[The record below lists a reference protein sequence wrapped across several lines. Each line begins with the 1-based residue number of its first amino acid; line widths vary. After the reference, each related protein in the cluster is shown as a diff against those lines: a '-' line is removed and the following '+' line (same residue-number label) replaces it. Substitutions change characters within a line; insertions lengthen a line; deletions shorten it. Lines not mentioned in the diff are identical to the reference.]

1 MTMAFP
7 VPLEVDGVAAA
18 LSHMKGASVVM
29 LACMQ
34 RPCCVCARLP
44 VRVLRAIQTTCSSDE
59 CSEGRGCGVCAR
71 V

>member
-1 MTMAFP
+1 MAFP

-18 LSHMKGASVVM
+18 LSHMKGESVVM

-34 RPCCVCARLP
+34 RPWCVCARLP
-44 VRVLRAIQTTCSSDE
+44 VPVLLRAIQDTCSSDE
-59 CSEGRGCGVCAR
+59 GAEGRGCGVCAR